1 MTSTAAH
8 RREPKRRAERLKLL
22 QRIHKQWPFFYA
34 LPPNANTVLAK
45 SNRGIHI
52 TISGLAAGLRNT
64 G

>member
-1 MTSTAAH
+1 M
-8 RREPKRRAERLKLL
+8 
-22 QRIHKQWPFFYA
+22 